1 MLGKNAE
8 NFAQSRHSASP
19 ALLGEGPELPSDY
32 TLFRDLQTFFCFL
45 FRFRNKTQTSKNRH
59 QRRLH
64 SRIAPTAL
72 GIYTRTSH
80 LGAYLEF
87 FSFDQGYFDRLRAGD
102 PDTETHFASYFGEL
116 IRIKL
121 RARYLPHHDIDDI
134 RQETFVRVLGAIRK
148 ENAVQSPER
157 LGAYVNSVCN
167 NVLLEHRRSSLRHP
181 PLPEEAVDIP
191 DRVIDLDGTLIS
203 AETKESVRQVLTE
216 LPQNDRELIR
226 AVLLEEGSKDQICRR
241 LSVDRDY
248 LRVLLHRAKKNF
260 KSRYEAKF
268 MKTRG
273 VSTR

>member
-1 MLGKNAE
+1 M
-8 NFAQSRHSASP
+8 
-19 ALLGEGPELPSDY
+19 
-32 TLFRDLQTFFCFL
+32 
-45 FRFRNKTQTSKNRH
+45 
-59 QRRLH
+59 
-64 SRIAPTAL
+64 
-72 GIYTRTSH
+72 
-80 LGAYLEF
+80 EF

-102 PDTETHFASYFGEL
+102 PDTESHFASYFGEL

-121 RARYLPHHDIDDI
+121 RARYLPTDDIEDI
-134 RQETFVRVLGAIRK
+134 RQETFVRVLSAMRK
-148 ENAVQSPER
+148 ENAVEQPER

-203 AETKESVRQVLTE
+203 AETKESVRKVLTE
-216 LPQNDRELIR
+216 LPQNDQEIIR

-268 MKTRG
+268 MKNRG

>member
-1 MLGKNAE
+1 M
-8 NFAQSRHSASP
+8 
-19 ALLGEGPELPSDY
+19 
-32 TLFRDLQTFFCFL
+32 
-45 FRFRNKTQTSKNRH
+45 
-59 QRRLH
+59 
-64 SRIAPTAL
+64 
-72 GIYTRTSH
+72 
-80 LGAYLEF
+80 EF

-102 PDTETHFASYFGEL
+102 SDTETHFASYFGEL

-121 RARYLPHHDIDDI
+121 RARYLPPADIDDI
-134 RQETFVRVLGAIRK
+134 RQETFVRVLSAIRK
-148 ENAVQSPER
+148 EKAVEHPER

-181 PLPEEAVDIP
+181 PLPEEAVEIP

-216 LPQNDRELIR
+216 LPQHDRDLIR

-273 VSTR
+273 ISTQ